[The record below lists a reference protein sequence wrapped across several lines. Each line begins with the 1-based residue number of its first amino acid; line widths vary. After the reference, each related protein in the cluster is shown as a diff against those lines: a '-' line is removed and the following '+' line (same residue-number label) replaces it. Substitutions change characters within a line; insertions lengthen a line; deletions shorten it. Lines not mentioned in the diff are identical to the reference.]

1 MNSVELQSA
10 HRGAVHHGYSSLRAL
25 EAQRMIDW
33 FTLRLGPSA
42 AAGLIA
48 YLHMGE
54 LGPGLIVFA
63 CVLVAT
69 QAIERSQLPLHVMP
83 ASRVL
88 LGLAAP
94 VAGAAAAWLIA
105 LAAGSSYSVSE
116 YEAVVLGAWLVT
128 ALGAWIKA
136 RLDEGLE
143 ARIAVVGPREFA
155 ADFVAELEAAGVRTY
170 DVIGWI
176 SSEGPAEYRR
186 MRWLGTLEEVRE
198 AVITER
204 IDLIVCGPGVGDA
217 EGVRVESICAQVA
230 DECLD
235 LPVRLIA
242 ANQLYE
248 ETFGHVPVGMIDAAW
263 YRYIMHPRFRASGPY
278 SKRAFDL
285 VLGTLM
291 AIAFLPFVLVAAI
304 AIKLEGR
311 GPVFYRQRRLGEF
324 GEEFDILKLRTMRTD
339 AEADGPQWS
348 AAHDDRVTKVGRVL
362 RRTHIDE
369 LPQLWN
375 VLRGD
380 MTLVGPRPER
390 PEMVAELERR
400 FPHYTRRHLIQP
412 GIAGWAALRCGY
424 SGSDIGTAWKLCHD
438 LFYIKRRSM
447 LADVLIL
454 AETGVEVF
462 RDAHRALRAP
472 GDRFLL
478 GDESSA

>member
-1 MNSVELQSA
+1 LDEV
-10 HRGAVHHGYSSLRAL
+10 RGAV
-25 EAQRMIDW
+25 
-33 FTLRLGPSA
+33 
-42 AAGLIA
+42 IA
-48 YLHMGE
+48 
-54 LGPGLIVFA
+54 
-63 CVLVAT
+63 
-69 QAIERSQLPLHVMP
+69 
-83 ASRVL
+83 
-88 LGLAAP
+88 
-94 VAGAAAAWLIA
+94 
-105 LAAGSSYSVSE
+105 
-116 YEAVVLGAWLVT
+116 
-128 ALGAWIKA
+128 
-136 RLDEGLE
+136 
-143 ARIAVVGPREFA
+143 
-155 ADFVAELEAAGVRTY
+155 
-170 DVIGWI
+170 
-176 SSEGPAEYRR
+176 
-186 MRWLGTLEEVRE
+186 
-198 AVITER
+198 ER
-204 IDLIVCGPGVGDA
+204 IDLIVCGPGIGDA
-217 EGVRVESICAQVA
+217 AGARIEGVCAAVA
-230 DECLD
+230 DACLD

-263 YRYIMHPRFRASGPY
+263 YRYIMHPRFRAAGPY

-285 VLGTLM
+285 VLGTIM
-291 AIAFLPFVLVAAI
+291 AITFLPITIAAAI
-304 AIKLEGR
+304 AVKLSDG
-311 GPVFYRQRRLGEF
+311 GPILYRQRRLGEF

-348 AAHDDRVTKVGRVL
+348 AANDGRVTKVGRLL
-362 RRTHIDE
+362 RRSHVDE

-447 LADVLIL
+447 LADILIL

-478 GDESSA
+478 GEEPSA